1 MDLSNGESEL
11 DGHGQHYPL
20 DHATHHHSTGHHS
33 SSRVFTFSNPPQGQ
47 PVRSMDAL
55 LEAAEQMRQREEEEQ
70 QKRDAAAVVLASG
83 VSHLPPR
90 RRPENISIPGSAVL
104 EHDRTKRRRSMS
116 PPPIMSPRPSMY
128 YNILSPKS
136 SQPSTPGIRNRQS
149 ELILRKEGRGGE
161 GRREGG
167 RDRKGGEGR
176 GRRGGGGKK
185 EGGERQR
192 CMLHCSTHCVVSPP
206 ACRL

>member
-11 DGHGQHYPL
+11 DGAHGQRYPL
-20 DHATHHHSTGHHS
+20 DHLSHRHSMGHHP
-33 SSRVFTFSNPPQGQ
+33 SRVFTFSNAQQSIGQ

-90 RRPENISIPGSAVL
+90 KRPENISIPGSAL
-104 EHDRTKRRRSMS
+104 PEHDRAKRRRSTS
-116 PPPIMSPRPSMY
+116 PPPIMSPRPSLY

-149 ELILRKEGRGGE
+149 ECKKAGE
-161 GRREGG
+161 REGG
-167 RDRKGGEGR
+167 RERGWEGGKEGGRKGGRELKGDVFVTLFHVLS
-176 GRRGGGGKK
+176 
-185 EGGERQR
+185 
-192 CMLHCSTHCVVSPP
+192 CLFCS
-206 ACRL
+206 CRL